1 MGDQLHTMNLVRLH
15 KTVGVKVGSGNVGA
29 GKAVQVGGG
38 APVVVQ
44 SMTMTDTA
52 DARATAPQ
60 CIELAEAGSEMVR
73 VTVNVP
79 EAAAAVPE
87 IKQRMLDAGCTAPLI
102 GDFHY
107 NGHILLTKFP
117 DCARALDKYRI
128 NPGNV
133 GTGSRRDEQF
143 ATICKVAVD
152 QNRPVRI
159 GVNGGSLNQELVVA
173 KMQENT
179 DRDLGKTS
187 EDIINECMV
196 LSAIESTALAIES
209 GLRKDQIIISC
220 KTSRPRDLIAVYRD
234 LAPKTDQPL
243 HLGLTEAGMG
253 VKGLVWSASAMGVLL
268 NEGIGDTIRVS
279 LTPRPGGDRREEV
292 YAACELLQALGLRSF
307 SPSVTACPGCGR
319 TTSSTFQELAER
331 IQDYIREKMP
341 AWKTKYEGVETMT
354 LAVMGCVVNGPGESK
369 AANIGIS
376 LPGTG
381 EAPNCPI
388 FIDGQHATTLRGT
401 YEELA
406 GGVPASRGRLRRRQ
420 VRAPLTAKRTT
431 SRALNVAPAGADAAS
446 SGPCTARGARRA
458 RSRRRSDRRLRS
470 PSGRCR
476 A

>member
-1 MGDQLHTMNLVRLH
+1 
-15 KTVGVKVGSGNVGA
+15 
-29 GKAVQVGGG
+29 
-38 APVVVQ
+38 
-44 SMTMTDTA
+44 MTMTDTA
-52 DARATAPQ
+52 DARATAQQ
-60 CIELAEAGSEMVR
+60 CVELAAAGSDMVR
-73 VTVNVP
+73 VTVNVDD
-79 EAAAAVPE
+79 AAAAVPE
-87 IKQRMLDAGCTAPLI
+87 IRQRMLDAGCEAPLI

-107 NGHILLTKFP
+107 NGHLLLTRYPEAAK
-117 DCARALDKYRI
+117 ALDKYRI

-133 GTGSRRDEQF
+133 GTGKRRDEQF
-143 ATICKVAVD
+143 STICKVAID
-152 QNRPVRI
+152 HGKPVRI

-187 EDIINECMV
+187 EEIINECMV
-196 LSAIESTALAIES
+196 ISALESTALAIES
-209 GLRKDQIIISC
+209 GLRKDQMIISC
-220 KTSRPRDLIAVYRD
+220 KTSRPRDLLSVYRE
-234 LAPKTDQPL
+234 LARRTDQPL

-253 VKGLVWSASAMGVLL
+253 LKGLVWSSAAMGALL
-268 NEGIGDTIRVS
+268 EEGIGDTIRVS

-331 IQDYIREKMP
+331 IQDYVRDKMP
-341 AWKTKYEGVETMT
+341 EWKTQYTGVETMT

-406 GGVPASRGRLRRRQ
+406 AEFQQLVDDYVERKYPRR
-420 VRAPLTAKRTT
+420 
-431 SRALNVAPAGADAAS
+431 
-446 SGPCTARGARRA
+446 
-458 RSRRRSDRRLRS
+458 
-470 PSGRCR
+470 
-476 A
+476 

>member
-1 MGDQLHTMNLVRLH
+1 MATVRLH
-15 KTVGVKVGSGNVGA
+15 KTVGVRVGG
-29 GKAVQVGGG
+29 VQVGGG

-52 DARATAPQ
+52 DARATAQQ

-87 IKQRMLDAGCTAPLI
+87 IRQRMLDAGVAAPLI

-107 NGHILLTKFP
+107 NGHLLLTRYP
-117 DCARALDKYRI
+117 AAAAALDKYRI

-133 GTGSRRDEQF
+133 GTGKRRDEQF
-143 ATICKVAVD
+143 TTICKVARD
-152 QNRPVRI
+152 NARPVRI
-159 GVNGGSLNQELVVA
+159 GVNGGSLNQELVVSR
-173 KMQENT
+173 MQENT

-187 EDIINECMV
+187 EQIINECMI
-196 LSAIESTALAIES
+196 LSALQSTELALES

-220 KTSRPRDLIAVYRD
+220 KTSRPRDLISLYRE
-234 LAPKTDQPL
+234 LARRTDQPL

-253 VKGLVWSASAMGVLL
+253 MKGLVWSASALGVLL
-268 NEGIGDTIRVS
+268 HEGIGDTIRVS

-292 YAACELLQALGLRSF
+292 YAACEILQALGLRSF

-331 IQDYIREKMP
+331 TQAYIRERMP
-341 AWKTKYEGVETMT
+341 EWKTQYEGVETMT

-381 EAPNCPI
+381 EAPNCPV
-388 FIDGQHATTLRGT
+388 FIDGEHYTTLRGT
-401 YEELA
+401 YDELA
-406 GGVPASRGRLRRRQ
+406 SEFRKLVDEYVATRYTRRN
-420 VRAPLTAKRTT
+420 ATP
-431 SRALNVAPAGADAAS
+431 VA
-446 SGPCTARGARRA
+446 
-458 RSRRRSDRRLRS
+458 
-470 PSGRCR
+470 
-476 A
+476 

>member
-1 MGDQLHTMNLVRLH
+1 MGRSMQLVKLH
-15 KTVGVKVGSGNVGA
+15 KTVGVKVGRVL
-29 GKAVQVGGG
+29 VGGG

-44 SMTMTDTA
+44 SMTLTDTA
-52 DARATAPQ
+52 DAAGTATQ

-107 NGHILLTKFP
+107 NGHLLLTKFP
-117 DCARALDKYRI
+117 DCAVALDKYRI

-133 GTGSRRDEQF
+133 GTGTRRDEQF
-143 ATICKVAVD
+143 STICKVAMD
-152 QNRPVRI
+152 HAKPVRI
-159 GVNGGSLNQELVVA
+159 GVNGGSLNQELVLA

-179 DRDLGKTS
+179 DRDLGKSS

-196 LSAIESTALAIES
+196 ISAIESTALAIES

-220 KTSRPRDLIAVYRD
+220 KTSRPRDLISVYRA
-234 LAPKTDQPL
+234 LAKQTDQPL
-243 HLGLTEAGMG
+243 HLALTEAGMG
-253 VKGLVWSASAMGVLL
+253 TKGLVWSSAAMGVLL

-279 LTPRPGGDRREEV
+279 LTPKPNGDRREEV
-292 YAACELLQALGLRSF
+292 YAACELLQALGLRTF

-331 IQDYIREKMP
+331 IRSYVREKMP
-341 AWKTKYEGVETMT
+341 EWKTTYEGVETMT

-369 AANIGIS
+369 AASIGIS

-381 EAPNCPI
+381 EAPNCPVY
-388 FIDGQHATTLRGT
+388 IDGRHATTRRGT
-401 YEELA
+401 YEELDLA
-406 GGVPASRGRLRRRQ
+406 FRQ
-420 VRAPLTAKRTT
+420 LVDNYVTT
-431 SRALNVAPAGADAAS
+431 KYPPKPKA
-446 SGPCTARGARRA
+446 
-458 RSRRRSDRRLRS
+458 
-470 PSGRCR
+470 
-476 A
+476 

>member
-1 MGDQLHTMNLVRLH
+1 MPSVRLH
-15 KTVGVKVGSGNVGA
+15 RTAGVKIGTGPG
-29 GKAVQVGGG
+29 VQVGGG
-38 APVVVQ
+38 APIVVQ

-52 DARATAPQ
+52 DARATAQQ
-60 CIELAEAGSEMVR
+60 CVELAEAGSELVR
-73 VTVNVP
+73 VTVNLP

-107 NGHILLTKFP
+107 NGHLLLTRYP

-133 GTGSRRDEQF
+133 GTGRRRDEQF
-143 ATICKVAVD
+143 STICRVAVD
-152 QNRPVRI
+152 HGKPVRI

-179 DRDLGKTS
+179 DGHLDKTS
-187 EDIINECMV
+187 EEIINECMV
-196 LSAIESTALAIES
+196 LSAVESTALAIDS

-220 KTSRPRDLIAVYRD
+220 KTSRPRDLIAVYRT
-234 LAPKTDQPL
+234 LARETDQPL

-253 VKGLVWSASAMGVLL
+253 TKGLVWSASAMGVLL
-268 NEGIGDTIRVS
+268 HEGIGDTIRVS

-331 IQDYIREKMP
+331 ITGYIRDRMP
-341 AWKTKYEGVETMT
+341 EWKTTHAGVETMT

-381 EAPNCPI
+381 EAPTCPVY
-388 FIDGQHATTLRGT
+388 IDGEHVTTLRGT
-401 YEELA
+401 YDELA
-406 GGVPASRGRLRRRQ
+406 AEFQRL
-420 VRAPLTAKRTT
+420 VDEYVEHTY
-431 SRALNVAPAGADAAS
+431 
-446 SGPCTARGARRA
+446 ARR
-458 RSRRRSDRRLRS
+458 
-470 PSGRCR
+470 
-476 A
+476 

>member
-1 MGDQLHTMNLVRLH
+1 MATVRLH
-15 KTVGVKVGSGNVGA
+15 KTVGVRVGP
-29 GKAVQVGGG
+29 VQVGGG

-52 DARATAPQ
+52 DARGTAQQ

-79 EAAAAVPE
+79 QAAAAVPE
-87 IKQRMLDAGCTAPLI
+87 IKQRMLDAGVIAPLI

-107 NGHILLTKFP
+107 NGHLLLTRYP

-133 GTGSRRDEQF
+133 GTGRRRDEQF
-143 ATICKVAVD
+143 STICGVARD
-152 QNRPVRI
+152 NGKPVRI

-173 KMQENT
+173 RMQENT
-179 DRDLGKTS
+179 DRNLGHTS
-187 EDIINECMV
+187 EEIINECMV
-196 LSAIESTALAIES
+196 VSAVQSTELALEN

-220 KTSRPRDLIAVYRD
+220 KTSRPRDLIAIYRE
-234 LAPKTDQPL
+234 LARRTDQPL

-253 VKGLVWSASAMGVLL
+253 MKGLIWSAASMGTLL

-292 YAACELLQALGLRSF
+292 HAACELLQALGLRSF

-331 IQDYIREKMP
+331 TQEYIRERMP
-341 AWKTKYEGVETMT
+341 EWKTQFEGVETMT

-381 EAPNCPI
+381 EAPNCPVY
-388 FIDGQHATTLRGT
+388 IDGEHHTTLRGT
-401 YEELA
+401 YDELA
-406 GGVPASRGRLRRRQ
+406 TAFRDLVDGYIEKNYPRKSS
-420 VRAPLTAKRTT
+420 LTVK
-431 SRALNVAPAGADAAS
+431 
-446 SGPCTARGARRA
+446 
-458 RSRRRSDRRLRS
+458 
-470 PSGRCR
+470 
-476 A
+476 

>member
-1 MGDQLHTMNLVRLH
+1 MSLVRLH
-15 KTVGVKVGSGNVGA
+15 RTVGVKIGAGSGL
-29 GKAVQVGGG
+29 QIGGG
-38 APVVVQ
+38 APIVVQ

-52 DARATAPQ
+52 DARATAEQ
-60 CIELAEAGSEMVR
+60 CIELAAAGSELVR
-73 VTVNVP
+73 VTVNLP

-107 NGHILLTKFP
+107 NGHLLLTKYP

-133 GTGSRRDEQF
+133 GTGKRRDEQF
-143 ATICKVAVD
+143 STICRVAVD

-179 DRDLGKTS
+179 DRDLGKSS
-187 EDIINECMV
+187 EEIISECMV

-209 GLRKDQIIISC
+209 GLRKDQVIISC
-220 KTSRPRDLIAVYRD
+220 KTSRPRDLIGVYRA
-234 LAPKTDQPL
+234 LARQTDQPL

-253 VKGLVWSASAMGVLL
+253 TKGLVWSSVAMGVLL

-279 LTPRPGGDRREEV
+279 LTPRPGGDRRDEV

-307 SPSVTACPGCGR
+307 APSVTACPGCGS
-319 TTSSTFQELAER
+319 TTSTTFQALAER
-331 IQDYIREKMP
+331 IQGYIRDKMP
-341 AWKTKYEGVETMT
+341 EWKTQYEGVENMT

-369 AANIGIS
+369 AASIGIS

-381 EAPNCPI
+381 EEPHCPVY
-388 FIDGQHATTLRGT
+388 IDGQHFTTLKGT

-406 GGVPASRGRLRRRQ
+406 HAFRALVDDYIATKYPKRQPTSAVPA
-420 VRAPLTAKRTT
+420 
-431 SRALNVAPAGADAAS
+431 
-446 SGPCTARGARRA
+446 
-458 RSRRRSDRRLRS
+458 
-470 PSGRCR
+470 
-476 A
+476 